1 LFGFFFVLFCFVA
14 LGFFVCLFCV
24 KENILL
30 ILVQNNPKNEL
41 VEGRYLNILD
51 LQGKSIDLS
60 MNLFNN
66 HSGIFL
72 LN

>member
-1 LFGFFFVLFCFVA
+1 
-14 LGFFVCLFCV
+14 
-24 KENILL
+24 L
-30 ILVQNNPKNEL
+30 IVVQNNPKNEF
-41 VEGRYLNILD
+41 VEGRYLNILN

-66 HSGIFL
+66 RSGIFL